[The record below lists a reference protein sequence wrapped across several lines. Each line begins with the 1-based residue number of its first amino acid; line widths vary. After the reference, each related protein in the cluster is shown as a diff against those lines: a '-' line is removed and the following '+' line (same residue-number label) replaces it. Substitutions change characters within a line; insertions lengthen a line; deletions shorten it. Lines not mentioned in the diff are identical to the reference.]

1 MIYHVLSEQ
10 EIFSEFEGGAISR
23 WVANVLREERDTHII
38 CQKADD
44 SWGFAR
50 DQVHVLPGLHNY
62 IRFRARRHYPAWL
75 SGAILRN
82 LGLRGIPELNPGDV
96 LWVHGEPAIASALI
110 PLKESFRAKIVMHL
124 HGAAFLTHN
133 RGMLARLAA
142 TCDRIVFCSRFLES
156 DARCR
161 FPELKRTTVLYNGAD
176 GRLFHPLGY
185 VKENNPPLIVQ
196 ASRMHPQKGVHIL
209 LSAMRLLEERGIQ
222 AQAKIYGAAF
232 FGGSAATPYLRKVQ
246 RDAPANV
253 HLAGYTYGEELAS
266 AIRSADIYCLPSTY
280 EDPFP
285 LAIPEAMAS
294 GLAVVASRAGGIPEA
309 IDTFGGLLVPQG
321 DPIAL
326 ADALQQLIL
335 APEQR
340 AAMGLRAREAY
351 EKFFTWRAVHQ
362 GYRVILESL

>member
-1 MIYHVLSEQ
+1 MIYHVLTEQ
-10 EIFSEFEGGAISR
+10 ENFSEFEGGAISR
-23 WVANVLREERDTHII
+23 WVANVLRDEPDTHII
-38 CQKADD
+38 CQKADN
-44 SWGFAR
+44 SWGFER
-50 DQVHVLPGLHNY
+50 DRVHLLPGLHNY
-62 IRFRARRHYPAWL
+62 IRFRARRLYPAWL

-82 LGLRGIPELNPGDV
+82 LGLPGIAELKPGDV

-110 PLKESFRAKIVMHL
+110 HLKQSSRAKMVIHL

-142 TCDRIVFCSRFLES
+142 TCDRLVFCSQFLES
-156 DARCR
+156 DAHRR
-161 FPELKRTTVLYNGAD
+161 FPELRRTTVLYNGAD
-176 GRLFHPLGY
+176 GRLFRPLGFA
-185 VKENNPPLIVQ
+185 KANDPPLIVQ
-196 ASRMHPQKGVHIL
+196 ASRMHPQKGVHVL
-209 LSAMRLLEERGIQ
+209 LSAMRLLEERGIR
-222 AQAKIYGAAF
+222 AQARIYGAAF
-232 FGGSAATPYLRKVQ
+232 FGGSRVTPYLREVQ

-253 HLAGYTYGEELAS
+253 HLAGYAYGEELAS
-266 AIRSADIYCLPSTY
+266 AIRSADVYCLPSTF

-309 IDTFGGLLVPQG
+309 METFGGLLVPKS

-340 AAMGLRAREAY
+340 TAMGLRAREAY
-351 EKFFTWRAVHQ
+351 EKFFTWKAVRQ
-362 GYRVILESL
+362 GYREILETL